1 MAIRIFNNTA
11 STNAQRYLGVNNQ
24 RLATSIERISSGIRI
39 NKGADDAAGLAISE
53 GLRSDI
59 RALRQ
64 ATRNANDGLSLLNV
78 TEGALN
84 EQSGI
89 LIRLRE
95 LASQAATGTVGST
108 ERATIQL
115 EFSALRDELT
125 RIAMTTEFNGIGVID
140 GTLKSSKAATTA
152 SAPTK
157 VAATTAAS
165 GAVTSVATANVTT
178 TKTDALTG
186 IVTTVV
192 SAAASGAVTSVAA
205 TNQTLVSTA
214 ASGAVTTTNQTPVSA
229 VATTNDIMI
238 QIGIDNSADSR
249 INLNNSL
256 SLDAVTSSTLGVASL
271 SVTGAAEALTALAQ
285 IENAIA
291 SVTATRGK
299 VGAVTNRLQRAVGA
313 LSITSENLQA
323 AESSIR
329 DADIAHEIAQ
339 LTRNQILVQTSTAM
353 VGQSN
358 LIPQSVLQLLA

>member
-140 GTLKSSKAATTA
+140 GTLASSKAAT
-152 SAPTK
+152 
-157 VAATTAAS
+157 TTAAS
-165 GAVTSVATANVTT
+165 GAVTSVAPATVTT

-214 ASGAVTTTNQTPVSA
+214 ASGAVTS
-229 VATTNDIMI
+229 ATTNDIMI

>member
-11 STNAQRYLGVNNQ
+11 STNAQRILGINNQ

-39 NKGADDAAGLAISE
+39 NRGADDAAGLAISE

-64 ATRNANDGLSLLNV
+64 ATRNANDGMSLVNV
-78 TEGALN
+78 AEGALN
-84 EQSGI
+84 EQSSI

-125 RIAMTTEFNGIGVID
+125 RIAATTEFNGTGLID
-140 GTLKSSKAATTA
+140 GTLA
-152 SAPTK
+152 S
-157 VAATTAAS
+157 
-165 GAVTSVATANVTT
+165 SVAT
-178 TKTDALTG
+178 
-186 IVTTVV
+186 
-192 SAAASGAVTSVAA
+192 TSH
-205 TNQTLVSTA
+205 TL
-214 ASGAVTTTNQTPVSA
+214 
-229 VATTNDIMI
+229 I
-238 QIGIDNSADSR
+238 QIGIDSSSDSR
-249 INLNNSL
+249 IDLNDSL
-256 SLDAVTSSTLGVASL
+256 SLDAVTASTLGIATL
-271 SVTGAAEALTALAQ
+271 SVTASAEALTALSV
-285 IENAIA
+285 IDTAIA
-291 SVTATRGK
+291 SVTASRGK
-299 VGAVTNRLQRAVGA
+299 VGAVQNRLQRSVSA
-313 LSITSENLQA
+313 LSISSENLQA

>member
-1 MAIRIFNNTA
+1 MAIRIFNNIA
-11 STNAQRYLGVNNQ
+11 STNAQRILGINNQ

-39 NKGADDAAGLAISE
+39 NRGADDAAGLAISE

-64 ATRNANDGLSLLNV
+64 ATRNANDGMSLVNV
-78 TEGALN
+78 AEGALN
-84 EQSGI
+84 EQSSI

-125 RIAMTTEFNGIGVID
+125 RIAATTEFNGTGLID
-140 GTLKSSKAATTA
+140 GTLA
-152 SAPTK
+152 S
-157 VAATTAAS
+157 
-165 GAVTSVATANVTT
+165 SVAT
-178 TKTDALTG
+178 
-186 IVTTVV
+186 
-192 SAAASGAVTSVAA
+192 TSH
-205 TNQTLVSTA
+205 TL
-214 ASGAVTTTNQTPVSA
+214 
-229 VATTNDIMI
+229 I
-238 QIGIDNSADSR
+238 QIGIDSSADSR
-249 INLNNSL
+249 IDLNDSL
-256 SLDAVTSSTLGVASL
+256 SLDAVTASTLGIATL
-271 SVTGAAEALTALAQ
+271 SVTASAEALTALSV
-285 IENAIA
+285 IDTAIA
-291 SVTATRGK
+291 SVTASRGK
-299 VGAVTNRLQRAVGA
+299 VGAVQNRLQRSVSA
-313 LSITSENLQA
+313 LSISSENLQA

>member
-11 STNAQRYLGVNNQ
+11 SVNAQRILGVNNT
-24 RLATSIERISSGIRI
+24 RLAQSIERISSGIRI
-39 NKGADDAAGLAISE
+39 NRGADDAAGLAISE

-64 ATRNANDGLSLLNV
+64 ATRNANDGISLINT

-84 EQSGI
+84 EQSSI

-125 RIAMTTEFNGIGVID
+125 RIAQTTEFNGIGLINGNLASSVSSTSH
-140 GTLKSSKAATTA
+140 TL
-152 SAPTK
+152 
-157 VAATTAAS
+157 
-165 GAVTSVATANVTT
+165 
-178 TKTDALTG
+178 
-186 IVTTVV
+186 
-192 SAAASGAVTSVAA
+192 
-205 TNQTLVSTA
+205 
-214 ASGAVTTTNQTPVSA
+214 
-229 VATTNDIMI
+229 I
-238 QIGIDNSADSR
+238 QIGIDSTSNSRLD
-249 INLNNSL
+249 LNSTL
-256 SLDAVTSSTLGVASL
+256 GLDAVTSSTLGIATL
-271 SVTGAAEALTALAQ
+271 SVTASAEALTALTT
-285 IENAIA
+285 IETAIA
-291 SVTATRGK
+291 SVTAARGK
-299 VGAVTNRLQRAVGA
+299 VGAVQNRLQRSVSA
-313 LSITSENLQA
+313 LSISAENLQA